1 MSSGIDPVTT
11 SVIQHRLTGIVEEMG
26 EAMLRTS
33 YSQILNSSRDFSMA
47 LCDSDG
53 GLISQAEHI
62 PVHVGAMS
70 WAAREVIEYF
80 GEDVFPGDV
89 FLLNDPYY
97 GGSHLPDVTVIVPVF
112 SSERCMFW
120 TLNRAHHSDIG
131 GATHGAYNAAATEI
145 WQEGLRIP
153 PIKLDEKGRRRSD
166 IQRMLSVN
174 VRHPRDFEGDLA
186 AQIGSVKLGEKRLL
200 ELIDEFGVATVT
212 AAKGR
217 ILDAAETQARAVI
230 ATWVDGVYH
239 GEALLDDDGRGNVDI
254 AIRAK
259 VTIDGDNV
267 DVDLSESDPQVESFI
282 NSSFANSQSAVVM
295 AYAYLLDPGI
305 AQNAGTIRPL
315 SIKLR
320 EGTVVWA
327 RPGAPV
333 TLCTSH
339 CSQEIIEAIVDAV
352 APACPGRTMAGWG
365 KRFRIAIKGEDPRN
379 GRPFIWHMFHA
390 RPGAGASSGGD
401 GWHGSGEWHSAGGL
415 KFGSVEV
422 AETRFP
428 LYFERH
434 EYRPNSG
441 GDGTYV
447 GGAGCEL
454 LLHLETATDCVVNTA
469 GEGTRHAAAGRE
481 GGEDGATHHYQM
493 LPPGGAARTLRTKE
507 EGVPVPAGS
516 VFDVRSGGG
525 GGWGPPGGRDAVARR
540 FDIEE
545 GLPPREASMSG
556 ASD

>member
-1 MSSGIDPVTT
+1 MTTAIDPITT

-47 LCDSDG
+47 LCGVDG
-53 GLISQAEHI
+53 GLLAQAEHI

-70 WAAREVIEYF
+70 WAAREVIDYF
-80 GEDVFPGDV
+80 EDQVFPGDV

-112 SSERCMFW
+112 VDGACMFW

-153 PIKLDEKGRRRSD
+153 PVKLYDKGVRRD
-166 IQRMLSVN
+166 DFHRMLTIN

-186 AQIGSVKLGEKRLL
+186 AQIGSVKLGEKRLG
-200 ELIDEFGVATVT
+200 ELVAESGVETVS
-212 AAKGR
+212 AAAAR
-217 ILDAAETQARAVI
+217 ILDAAEAQARAVI
-230 ATWVDGVYH
+230 KTWTDGVYK
-239 GEALLDDDGRGNVDI
+239 GVALLDDDGRGNIDI
-254 AIRAK
+254 AVRAT
-259 VTIDGDNV
+259 VTIKGDSIE
-267 DVDLSESDPQVESFI
+267 VDLSESDPQVESFI
-282 NSSFANSQSAVVM
+282 NSSFANTQSAVVM
-295 AYAYLLDPGI
+295 SYAFLLDPGI

-315 SIKLR
+315 TVKAK

-327 RPGAPV
+327 KPGAPV

-339 CSQEIIEAIVDAV
+339 CSQEIIEAIVDAI
-352 APACPGRTMAGWG
+352 APACPERAMAGWG

-379 GRPFIWHMFHA
+379 GAPFIWHMFHA
-390 RPGAGASSGGD
+390 RPGGGASSGGD

-422 AETRFP
+422 AEARFP
-428 LYFERH
+428 LLFERH
-434 EYRPNSG
+434 EYRPESG
-441 GDGTYV
+441 GDGQYV

-454 LLHLETATDCVVNTA
+454 SLRLETETDCKVNTA
-469 GEGTRHAAAGRE
+469 GEGVRHAAEGRQ
-481 GGEDGATHHYQM
+481 GGCAAAPHDYSMRAPDGTVRV
-493 LPPGGAARTLRTKE
+493 LKTKE
-507 EGVPVPAGS
+507 EGVDVKAGS
-516 VFDVRSGGG
+516 VFEVLSGGG
-525 GGWGPPGGRDAVARR
+525 GGWGDPTNRTAEARAEDERD
-540 FDIEE
+540 
-545 GLPPREASMSG
+545 GLPPYTGG
-556 ASD
+556 AANV

>member
-1 MSSGIDPVTT
+1 MAINIDPVTT

-47 LCDSDG
+47 ICDTG
-53 GLISQAEHI
+53 GDLVSQAEHI

-70 WAAREVIEYF
+70 WAAKEVIAYF
-80 GEDVFPGDV
+80 GDDIREGDV

-97 GGSHLPDVTVIVPVF
+97 GGSHLPDVTAIVPVF
-112 SSERCMFW
+112 VDDQILFW

-131 GATHGAYNAAATEI
+131 GATHGAYNASATEI
-145 WQEGLRIP
+145 WHEGLRIP
-153 PIKLDEKGRRRSD
+153 PIKLYDQGCLRQD
-166 IQRMLSVN
+166 IHRMLAVN

-186 AQIGSVKLGEKRLL
+186 AQIGSVKLGEKRLS
-200 ELIDEFGVATVT
+200 ELIAEFGGETVT
-212 AAKGR
+212 AAKER
-217 ILDAAETQARAVI
+217 ILDAAERQARAVI
-230 ATWVDGVYH
+230 ETWKDGVYH

-254 AIRAK
+254 AIRAT
-259 VTIDGDNV
+259 VTVKGSEV
-267 DVDLSESDPQVESFI
+267 EVDLTTSDPEVESFI
-282 NSSFANSQSAVVM
+282 NSSFANTQSAVVM
-295 AYAYLLDPGI
+295 SYAFLLDPGI

-315 SIKLR
+315 SVKIK
-320 EGTVVWA
+320 EGTIVWA

-339 CSQEIIEAIVDAV
+339 CSQEIIEAIVAAI
-352 APACPGRTMAGWG
+352 APACPERAMAGWG

-379 GRPFIWHMFHA
+379 RRPFIWHMFHA

-428 LYFERH
+428 LFFERH

-441 GDGTYV
+441 GDGEFV
-447 GGAGCEL
+447 GGSGCEL
-454 LLHLETATDCVVNTA
+454 LMQLETNSDCVVNTA
-469 GEGTRHAAAGRE
+469 GEGTRHAGAGRE
-481 GGEDGATHHYQM
+481 GGYDGATHDYRVIGPDGHERV
-493 LPPGGAARTLRTKE
+493 LKTKE
-507 EGVPVPAGS
+507 EGVPVCAGS

-525 GGWGPPGGRDAVARR
+525 GGWGAPDRRSNDGRLND
-540 FDIEE
+540 EE
-545 GLPPREASMSG
+545 AGLPPLTDRG
-556 ASD
+556 AA

>member
-1 MSSGIDPVTT
+1 MSNTIDPVTT

-47 LCDSDG
+47 ICDGAGD
-53 GLISQAEHI
+53 LVSQAEHI

-70 WAAREVIEYF
+70 WAAKEVIEYF
-80 GEDVFPGDV
+80 VKDVHKGDV

-112 SSERCMFW
+112 VGGDCRFW
-120 TLNRAHHSDIG
+120 ILNRAHHSDIG
-131 GATHGAYNAAATEI
+131 GATHGAYNAAAREI

-153 PIKLDEKGRRRSD
+153 PIKLDEKGKRRED
-166 IQRMLSVN
+166 IHRMLAAN

-186 AQIGSVKLGEKRLL
+186 AQAGSVKLGEKRLA
-200 ELIDEFGVATVT
+200 ELIQEFGVETVSG
-212 AAKGR
+212 AKDR
-217 ILDAAETQARAVI
+217 ILDAAETQAREVVES
-230 ATWVDGVYH
+230 WQDGIYQ

-259 VTIDGDNV
+259 VTVKGSEIE
-267 DVDLSESDPQVESFI
+267 VDLSESDPQVESFI

-315 SIKLR
+315 SVKMR
-320 EGTVVWA
+320 EGTIVWA
-327 RPGAPV
+327 KPGAPV

-339 CSQEIIEAIVDAV
+339 CSQEIIEAIVDAL
-352 APACPGRTMAGWG
+352 APACPERAMAGWG

-379 GRPFIWHMFHA
+379 GKPFIWHMFHA

-428 LYFERH
+428 LYFEHH
-434 EYRPNSG
+434 EYRSGSG
-441 GDGTYV
+441 GDGKFV

-454 LLHLETATDCVVNTA
+454 LMHLETQAPAVVNTA
-469 GEGTRHAAAGRE
+469 GEGTRHAGAGRE
-481 GGEDGATHHYQM
+481 GGVDGATHTYRV
-493 LPPGGAARTLRTKE
+493 LNPDGSNRELKTKE
-507 EGVPVPAGS
+507 EGIPVSAGV

-525 GGWGPPGGRDAVARR
+525 GGWGAPEERLKSSRDEDTRQGLEPLRR
-540 FDIEE
+540 A
-545 GLPPREASMSG
+545 ASG
-556 ASD
+556 ND